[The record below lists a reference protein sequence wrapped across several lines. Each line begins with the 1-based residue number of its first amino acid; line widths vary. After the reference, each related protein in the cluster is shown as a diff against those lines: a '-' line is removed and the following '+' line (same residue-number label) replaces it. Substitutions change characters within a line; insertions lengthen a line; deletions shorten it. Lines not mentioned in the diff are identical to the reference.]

1 MTRFTPTLAALEA
14 RDCPASAILA
24 GRSLYIT
31 TTSGADVVR
40 VRDDGRG
47 HVTAEVRGA
56 DGVVTA
62 DGAQVDRVFV
72 NLRGRYDTLY
82 YAVTGP
88 VTRRADVVVDVGRG
102 GAPRVSFDL
111 PPDPGTGR
119 MGIDLRG
126 KPAAGARLDAWV
138 GRGGMGGV
146 TVTDRMESGGV
157 KMYTARADHPTGSA
171 LPPPAGPA
179 ATRP

>member
-1 MTRFTPTLAALEA
+1 MNRFTPSLTRLEA

-40 VRDDGRG
+40 VREDGKG
-47 HVTAEVRGA
+47 NVAAEVRGA
-56 DGVVTA
+56 DGTVTA
-62 DGAQVDRVFV
+62 AGAADRVFV

-82 YAVTGP
+82 VAVTGP
-88 VTRRADVVVDVGRG
+88 VVRRAEVVVDVGRG
-102 GAPRVSFDL
+102 GSPRVSFDL

-119 MGIDLRG
+119 LGIDLRG
-126 KPAAGARLDAWV
+126 DPGKGRVDAWV

-146 TVTDRMESGGV
+146 TITDRMESGAV
-157 KMYTARADHPTGSA
+157 KIHTPRADYSTRIA
-171 LPPPAGPA
+171 FPPPSGPA
-179 ATRP
+179 AARP

>member
-1 MTRFTPTLAALEA
+1 MTRFTPTLTALEA

-31 TTSGADVVR
+31 TSSGADIVR

-47 HVTAEVRGA
+47 QVTAEVRGA
-56 DGVVTA
+56 DGTVTA
-62 DGAQVDRVFV
+62 AGAADRVFIH
-72 NLRGRYDTLY
+72 LRGRYDTLY

-88 VTRRADVVVDVGRG
+88 VTRRAEVVVDLGRG
-102 GAPRVSFDL
+102 GSPRASFDL

-119 MGIDLRG
+119 LGIDLRG
-126 KPAAGARLDAWV
+126 EARQGRVDAWV

-146 TVTDRMESGGV
+146 TITDRTESGGV
-157 KMYTARADHPTGSA
+157 KIHAARADHVSGPA
-171 LPPPAGPA
+171 LPPPAGPGVA
-179 ATRP
+179 RP

>member
-1 MTRFTPTLAALEA
+1 MTRFTPAVTALEA

-47 HVTAEVRGA
+47 HVAAEVRGA
-56 DGVVTA
+56 DGTVTA
-62 DGAQVDRVFV
+62 EGAAVDRVFV
-72 NLRGRYDTLY
+72 QLRGRYDTLY
-82 YAVTGP
+82 YAVTGK
-88 VTRRADVVVDVGRG
+88 VARRAEVVVDVGRG

-111 PPDPGTGR
+111 PPDPGTDR

-126 KPAAGARLDAWV
+126 RPAAGARLDAWV

-146 TVTDRMESGGV
+146 TITDRMESGAL
-157 KMYTARADHPTGSA
+157 KIHAARADHVSGAA
-171 LPPPAGPA
+171 LPPPAGVSM
-179 ATRP
+179 TRP